1 MSNAAEIPTRSLV
14 AIPDLDSEIREYSSL
29 PQTTVSLQM
38 LMKAGHVGGGPS
50 DNDDLDA
57 TWTTPLQKRSLYHS
71 QRSQERVLLSMARL
85 LRQEI
90 PIRLAQRISDLDRVP
105 FMRDMPSV
113 LRVKDVYRNSFRAL
127 RVVPPIVTAK
137 DESDF
142 AYLLSQLYEKHS
154 GVLVEMARGAYELR
168 ESLLRSNSDPH
179 NDFALLSECHAFLDR
194 FYTSRIGAS
203 LQRLCFTIPLHEL
216 GSKTWSCRLRDP
228 SAGWAVSSASA
239 PIPVRSR
246 LYQS

>member
-1 MSNAAEIPTRSLV
+1 
-14 AIPDLDSEIREYSSL
+14 
-29 PQTTVSLQM
+29 M
-38 LMKAGHVGGGPS
+38 LMNAGHVATGGPS
-50 DNDDLDA
+50 ADDDFDA
-57 TWTTPLQKRSLYHS
+57 AWTTPLQRRSVYQS
-71 QRSQERVLLSMARL
+71 QRSHERILLSMARL

-113 LRVKDVYRNSFRAL
+113 LRVKDVYRNSFRTL
-127 RVVPPIVTAK
+127 RAVPPIATTK

-154 GVLVEMARGAYELR
+154 GVLVEMARGAYEMR

-194 FYTSRIGAS
+194 FYTSRIGES
-203 LQRLCFTIPLHEL
+203 LRRLCRPTIL
-216 GSKTWSCRLRDP
+216 LR
-228 SAGWAVSSASA
+228 V
-239 PIPVRSR
+239 I
-246 LYQS
+246 